1 MRIVPTLLAAGLLL
15 SASSAFAAAK
25 SKDAKQPEASS
36 AVAPASQSAADA
48 ERKYCIEEES
58 YTGSRLYNR
67 QCLTKAEWA
76 KHGIDVDDQSKPD

>member
-1 MRIVPTLLAAGLLL
+1 MRIVTTLLAAGLAL
-15 SASSAFAAAK
+15 SASSALAAAK
-25 SKDAKQPEASS
+25 SKDSRQQAPSAS
-36 AVAPASQSAADA
+36 AQASQSADA

-76 KHGIDVDDQSKPD
+76 KRGVDVDDQSTSD